1 MRIGIVTGEFAPM
14 QGGVGDFTR
23 ELSTALAALDQQ
35 VFILAPAGCT
45 WETPPAGVALQ
56 ATVEQWNWSLANTLR
71 RWVRQERLDA
81 VNLQYQAAAY
91 GMHPALNLLPGTLA
105 GVPLV
110 ATLHDLK
117 VPYLFPKAGRLRWW
131 AVRRLAQ
138 RAAGV
143 IVTNRED
150 LLRLQGEGF
159 TGRLALI
166 PIGSNIAATP
176 PPDYDRAAWRA
187 QWGVS
192 PDEILLGYFGF
203 LNESK
208 GGEELVEAL
217 YTLQEAGVPAKLMM
231 IGGRTGSSDTTNQAY
246 ADRIDALIAQRQVGD
261 RVLRTGYVPAED
273 VSAALLAVDA
283 CVLPYRDGISFRRG
297 SLMAALAH
305 GRPVI
310 TTEPP
315 VELPELKPGENVY
328 LVPPH
333 DPPALSAAVIALWE
347 DPVLA
352 ARLATG
358 AQALAQNFGWDA
370 IAQATAGLFER
381 LRAGDLRGR
390 PGR

>member
-23 ELSTALAALDQQ
+23 ELSAARAALDQR
-35 VFILAPAGCT
+35 VFVLAPAGCT
-45 WETPPAGVALQ
+45 WETPPPGCTLQ
-56 ATVEQWNWSLANTLR
+56 ATVKRWNWSLANTLR

-105 GVPLV
+105 GAPLV

-131 AVRRLAQ
+131 AIRRLAQ

-150 LLRLQGEGF
+150 LLRLQDEGI
-159 TGRLALI
+159 TDRLALI
-166 PIGSNIAATP
+166 PIGSNIAVTP

-187 QWGVS
+187 RWGVS

-217 YTLQEAGVPAKLMM
+217 YTLQEAGVPAKLVM
-231 IGGRTGSSDTTNQAY
+231 IGGRTGSSDATNQAY

-261 RVLRTGYVPAED
+261 RVLRTGYVPAEA

-315 VELPELKPGENVY
+315 VELPELKPGDNVY
-328 LVPPH
+328 LVPPY
-333 DPPALSAAVIALWE
+333 DPPALSAALIALWE

-352 ARLATG
+352 ARLAAG
-358 AQALAQNFGWDA
+358 AQALAQNFGWDT
-370 IAQATAGLFER
+370 IAQATAGFFER